1 MLIIKKYIL
10 TLVKGPT
17 QGLTAEVDYSINCTE
32 QEKKFCLSLYYNGST
47 SYLFVNGVKIYQIRA
62 KDSQLV
68 LHPMCLGNISQNFLI
83 DNMIDTGLNGYFYNF
98 STSFGSID
106 ADVYDHCIK
115 SVCIQSY
122 SGPYFPAFGL
132 NMERYSVS
140 LGIQSECGK
149 IRTRITPN
157 TDTFYAVDVLDIHQY
172 SMKKHNIK

>member
-17 QGLTAEVDYSINCTE
+17 QGLDNTRLTAEVDYSINCTE

-68 LHPMCLGNISQNFLI
+68 LHPMCLGNISQDFLI

-106 ADVYDHCIK
+106 VN
-115 SVCIQSY
+115 V
-122 SGPYFPAFGL
+122 
-132 NMERYSVS
+132 
-140 LGIQSECGK
+140 
-149 IRTRITPN
+149 
-157 TDTFYAVDVLDIHQY
+157 
-172 SMKKHNIK
+172 